1 MQMRPD
7 GKACYV
13 SFDTTYLPTAVRWM
27 ARTGEE
33 DACGFALPNTGNHK
47 GRAYAVEHGLRK
59 VLPPHGT
66 IELKYRIA
74 FLNEEQPLHVYGCLG
89 GAHKSSLSLGAQ
101 QKPFLLQ
108 DCKRLSDCQMADSEL
123 LRQTSLRRKFISK
136 SDLLNLDEGSDVF
149 MLSALSY
156 DQSGRVIEWTKIYD
170 NTERIVFYAS
180 TI

>member
-1 MQMRPD
+1 MCIRYTPDAQGWAHSMQMRPD

-74 FLNEEQPLHVYGCLG
+74 FLNEEE
-89 GAHKSSLSLGAQ
+89 AKETAKKIEKLS
-101 QKPFLLQ
+101 
-108 DCKRLSDCQMADSEL
+108 E
-123 LRQTSLRRKFISK
+123 
-136 SDLLNLDEGSDVF
+136 
-149 MLSALSY
+149 
-156 DQSGRVIEWTKIYD
+156 
-170 NTERIVFYAS
+170 
-180 TI
+180 